1 MPQKPRPLG
10 NNAADAVEDIDE
22 LLEDTQRILVGALT
36 SALKGDINATG
47 TSIAQAIDNNALAGR
62 IAVLTRAGEFDRAA
76 RVWPEA
82 QQRRGL
88 QP

>member
-10 NNAADAVEDIDE
+10 NNAAHAVEDIDE
-22 LLEDTQRILVGALT
+22 LSEDTQRILVRGLT
-36 SALKGDINATG
+36 SALQGDLNAAG
-47 TSIAQAIDNNALAGR
+47 TAFAQAIDNNSLIGR
-62 IAVLTRAGEFDRAA
+62 IAVLARAEQFDSAS

-82 QQRRGL
+82 QQRRGI